1 MFNLINVRMLS
12 RGATLLAPI
21 FIAGLVTG
29 NAMWFRVEIATVSAF
44 IAAERSRLAPLG
56 LLLHLLVV
64 GLGFVA
70 MTISAGRPAL
80 FVIASVLLAI
90 ACVAVT
96 AAGTEMRWVGSFT
109 FIPVLYLAC
118 VTANDANGRNL
129 AQLGLLG
136 LNTLPYLLCAALPV
150 ILDAIISYPAKRCA
164 DRSNSPGWLAVRQV
178 SETPSPGCFEG
189 MIAAALAVGVAAS
202 LVEWHHVHYAQWLV
216 WSAASVVTGDVATAC
231 AKWKDR
237 MMGAMVGVP
246 AGMLVGIFMP
256 HAPLL
261 SDVLTAA
268 LALTL
273 VAFNQ
278 YVIAFG
284 TRCALHAVAII
295 VAGHALFSTDDR
307 AINVGIG
314 SMIGIV
320 FVLGTNLIRR
330 SLKGR
335 WHRAVF
341 GPHHR

>member
-12 RGATLLAPI
+12 RGAMLLAPI
-21 FIAGLVTG
+21 FIAGLVIG
-29 NAMWFRVEIATVSAF
+29 NPMWFRVEIVTVSAF

-56 LLLHLLVV
+56 VLLHALVV

-70 MTISAGRPAL
+70 MTISTGKPAL
-80 FVIASVLLAI
+80 FVIASVLLAM
-90 ACVAVT
+90 ACVFVT
-96 AAGTEMRWVGSFT
+96 AAGTEMRWTGSFT

-129 AQLGLLG
+129 EQLGLLG
-136 LNTLPYLLCAALPV
+136 LETLPYLLCASLPV
-150 ILDAIISYPAKRCA
+150 ILDAIISYRAKRCA
-164 DRSNSPGWLAVRQV
+164 DRSNSHGWFAVRQV
-178 SETPSPGCFEG
+178 SEKPSPGCFEG

-216 WSAASVVTGDVATAC
+216 WSAASVVTGDVATAR

-246 AGMLVGIFMP
+246 AGMLAGILMP

-268 LALTL
+268 IALTL

-284 TRCALHAVAII
+284 MRCALHAVAII
-295 VAGHALFSTDDR
+295 VAGHAIFSADDR
-307 AINVGIG
+307 AIDVVIG
-314 SMIGIV
+314 SIIGIV
-320 FVLGTNLIRR
+320 FVLGTNLIMR
-330 SLKGR
+330 SLKGPAASSR
-335 WHRAVF
+335 R
-341 GPHHR
+341 